1 MRRPIIPDSF
11 TRQYIGTALW
21 SSNDESDDSGGEPL
35 DRNYDEDDI
44 TSETLA
50 SMIQDAQDFQRDNAE
65 MLLRAYAS
73 GTYVGGQRYDA
84 SNAGHDL
91 WLTRNRHG
99 AGFWDRGLPKAVG
112 EALSTAAHN
121 MGEIN
126 LYVQRGRIYE
136 EPSRPRAPRARK
148 SKKSGNRRTSRPSR
162 RKNTRGHSRR

>member
-112 EALSTAAHN
+112 EALSTAARN
-121 MGEIN
+121 MGEVH

-136 EPSRPRAPRARK
+136 EPSRPRASK
-148 SKKSGNRRTSRPSR
+148 KKSGNRRPSRPSR
-162 RKNTRGHSRR
+162 RGRSRR